1 MVVISLLFTHIS
13 NAHLKLIFKNTI
25 VINQKLFYLIVMI
38 CIYLNNKCNVMK
50 PSFSFKYIF
59 FFLLFFFINIFFF

>member
-1 MVVISLLFTHIS
+1 MVVISLLFSHIS

-38 CIYLNNKCNVMK
+38 FIYLNNKCNVMK
-50 PSFSFKYIF
+50 PSFSFK
-59 FFLLFFFINIFFF
+59 